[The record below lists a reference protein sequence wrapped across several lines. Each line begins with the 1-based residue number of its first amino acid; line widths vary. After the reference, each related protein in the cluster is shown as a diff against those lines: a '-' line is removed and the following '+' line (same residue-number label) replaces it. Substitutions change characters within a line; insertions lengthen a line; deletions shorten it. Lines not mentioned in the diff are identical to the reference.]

1 MVAVAQYHGF
11 DVFRPPAVEQNGV
24 VFRQFGRSPSVERFV
39 DDQKPQVV
47 ARIEECL
54 GGRIMR
60 GAYGVES
67 GLFHQSCLTP
77 FRVAVGGGT
86 ERTVVV
92 MHASAVQFYGFT
104 VQDETFFGTVF
115 HVAHPE
121 RSGDRVGRF
130 SIVRYEATYH
140 PVEVRCFRIPELGV
154 FKRELQFDFACPVSF
169 KGDSFFLCENGVTVQ
184 VGDRAKQCGREVFIA
199 VGERGFH
206 FHLRFPVH
214 LFGGDTYAPRFKMCL
229 GGTDKFH
236 VAVNAGTGV
245 PTAVLLSR
253 VVHTHGNDIL
263 ARFEV
268 RRDVVVER
276 RITVGT
282 YAEIMSV
289 DEYFRIH
296 VNPFEIEGGFG
307 TSGVRYEIECLA
319 VPADAGGIIPSVV
332 TGRIGLFRTAFN
344 APVMGQV
351 QRAPVVV
358 VEVRTRGYGGIT

>member
-1 MVAVAQYHGF
+1 
-11 DVFRPPAVEQNGV
+11 
-24 VFRQFGRSPSVERFV
+24 
-39 DDQKPQVV
+39 
-47 ARIEECL
+47 
-54 GGRIMR
+54 
-60 GAYGVES
+60 
-67 GLFHQSCLTP
+67 
-77 FRVAVGGGT
+77 
-86 ERTVVV
+86 
-92 MHASAVQFYGFT
+92 
-104 VQDETFFGTVF
+104 
-115 HVAHPE
+115 
-121 RSGDRVGRF
+121 
-130 SIVRYEATYH
+130 
-140 PVEVRCFRIPELGV
+140 
-154 FKRELQFDFACPVSF
+154 
-169 KGDSFFLCENGVTVQ
+169 
-184 VGDRAKQCGREVFIA
+184 
-199 VGERGFH
+199 
-206 FHLRFPVH
+206 
-214 LFGGDTYAPRFKMCL
+214 MCL

-332 TGRIGLFRTAFN
+332 TGRIGHFRTALNFRTAFN